1 MNRKR
6 SVNKET
12 KLIRYDII
20 SLSKNIILIHFRY
33 ALISLLLK
41 YKIKGYLEV
50 TLTGGR
56 GGGHFHNKKWYRCA
70 AGIAPF
76 F

>member
-50 TLTGGR
+50 TLTGGGGGEEGVTSIIR
-56 GGGHFHNKKWYRCA
+56 GGTDV
-70 AGIAPF
+70 PLE
-76 F
+76 